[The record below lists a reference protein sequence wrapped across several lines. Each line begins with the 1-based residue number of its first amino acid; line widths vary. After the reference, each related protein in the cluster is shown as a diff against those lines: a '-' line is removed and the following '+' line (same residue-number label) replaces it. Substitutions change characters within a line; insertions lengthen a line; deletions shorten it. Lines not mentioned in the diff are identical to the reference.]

1 MTAPRHDK
9 LDKDKIESQCSLE
22 QAMARLMVSSK
33 QHWTCVNM
41 WRLLLSGDIL
51 YPRVSVCPIKV
62 TETLGQQTN
71 NASNPS
77 DDGSVNCALLTTPES
92 PSNKIFLYEY

>member
-22 QAMARLMVSSK
+22 QAMARSK

-41 WRLLLSGDIL
+41 WLLLSGDIL

-77 DDGSVNCALLTTPES
+77 DDGGVNCALLTTPLQS
-92 PSNKIFLYEY
+92 PGSDQ